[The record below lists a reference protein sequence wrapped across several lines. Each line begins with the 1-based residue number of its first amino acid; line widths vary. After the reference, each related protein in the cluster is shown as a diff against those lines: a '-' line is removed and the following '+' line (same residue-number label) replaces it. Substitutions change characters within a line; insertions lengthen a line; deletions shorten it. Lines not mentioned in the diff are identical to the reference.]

1 MYHHPDDQN
10 INQIKL
16 EIGLLKKD
24 HQQMQSITDKLSL
37 TIEKIQEM
45 NGNLLRMIALHDQK
59 HDNHQRVQDDL
70 KENIKELHSRITTVT
85 RELHDK
91 IDEIEKTL
99 GFKIDSLRNEI
110 KKGNADDA
118 AGDKESS
125 IKSEFI
131 QYKWMILGAV
141 LALGWFLHN
150 IDLKVFGTIMK

>member
-1 MYHHPDDQN
+1 
-10 INQIKL
+10 
-16 EIGLLKKD
+16 
-24 HQQMQSITDKLSL
+24 
-37 TIEKIQEM
+37 M

-110 KKGNADDA
+110 KKVNADDA

>member
-1 MYHHPDDQN
+1 MYHQDEQN

-110 KKGNADDA
+110 KKVNADDA